1 MGWQNPTAKEM
12 LKGVNTFR
20 IGAEWKVIPQFAFRL
35 GYNYMSAAFKKT
47 AFKRKKTPFEE
58 PAICRMVLFERG
70 FTVVISYLFPNIFS
84 YSGVPSSVAK

>member
-35 GYNYMSAAFKKT
+35 GYNYMSAAFKKQLL
-47 AFKRKKTPFEE
+47 R
-58 PAICRMVLFERG
+58 I
-70 FTVVISYLFPNIFS
+70 
-84 YSGVPSSVAK
+84 